1 LDEEEKSWI
10 IYYHKDGTVS
20 YSHTTQVVS
29 WIVPNDD
36 TIIINGT
43 TLKLQVSQEE
53 MILSYQT
60 MYNGELI
67 WFDMVFEHASDTPT
81 DPD

>member
-1 LDEEEKSWI
+1 
-10 IYYHKDGTVS
+10 
-20 YSHTTQVVS
+20 
-29 WIVPNDD
+29 
-36 TIIINGT
+36 
-43 TLKLQVSQEE
+43 